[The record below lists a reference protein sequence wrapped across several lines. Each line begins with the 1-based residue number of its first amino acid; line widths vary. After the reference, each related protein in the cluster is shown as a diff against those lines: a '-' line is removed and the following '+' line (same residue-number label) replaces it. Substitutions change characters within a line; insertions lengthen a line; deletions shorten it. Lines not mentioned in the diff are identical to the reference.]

1 MPTCWVASVLVTA
14 SSVRDRRLAE
24 RVADLS
30 DQRTAAVLMLLILGV
45 VYPWS
50 NGNGGVPRFAEDVR
64 TAAP

>member
-1 MPTCWVASVLVTA
+1 
-14 SSVRDRRLAE
+14 
-24 RVADLS
+24 VADLS